1 MSLLA
6 TEAREVEEQY
16 ILRVRDPTLADQLR
30 CAGGGMAVGAMEPWM
45 AAAACQACVACAVQR
60 LLAPLLRLSSS
71 HSRPASILCR
81 AALRAEGA
89 GAAAGRAQLAFAD
102 SDRSGTFTFGG
113 RSYPVTVLNLPSVV
127 ESYKTLDD
135 VNLVKT
141 TDIGQVGAEPG
152 GAGRPAVLLGGWVWA
167 AGGQMGAA

>member
-1 MSLLA
+1 MPCPALLLPRSA
-6 TEAREVEEQY
+6 
-16 ILRVRDPTLADQLR
+16 LRSEDP
-30 CAGGGMAVGAMEPWM
+30 
-45 AAAACQACVACAVQR
+45 AAAAAAGAQLVFQESDRQGLFVFKGKQVQR
-60 LLAPLLRLSSS
+60 GLPTAATHSLALLL
-71 HSRPASILCR
+71 H
-81 AALRAEGA
+81 G
-89 GAAAGRAQLAFAD
+89 AQLQP
-102 SDRSGTFTFGG
+102 RSRGAVATRGARVSPLHMPLHMPLPGTNPLMATSPPA
-113 RSYPVTVLNLPSVV
+113 RPPQYPVSVLNLPSVV